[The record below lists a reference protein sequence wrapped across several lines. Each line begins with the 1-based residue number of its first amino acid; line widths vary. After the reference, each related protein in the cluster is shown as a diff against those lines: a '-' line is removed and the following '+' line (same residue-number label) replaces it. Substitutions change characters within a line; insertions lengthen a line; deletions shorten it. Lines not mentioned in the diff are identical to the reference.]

1 MDKVICHFIISFNL
15 FLGLHCLIEPITFF
29 LSQKTSSL
37 YSKLRILSLV
47 GAYCLLRCSYASR
60 DVDTKQLGNSGEK
73 FFPDTRLHQMAPL
86 TKEFLCEERL
96 KVHADW
102 EEDVL
107 GILDG
112 SN

>member
-1 MDKVICHFIISFNL
+1 MNLSLSFFPRRHPPYN
-15 FLGLHCLIEPITFF
+15 
-29 LSQKTSSL
+29 
-37 YSKLRILSLV
+37 SKLRILSLV

-96 KVHADW
+96 RVHAYW